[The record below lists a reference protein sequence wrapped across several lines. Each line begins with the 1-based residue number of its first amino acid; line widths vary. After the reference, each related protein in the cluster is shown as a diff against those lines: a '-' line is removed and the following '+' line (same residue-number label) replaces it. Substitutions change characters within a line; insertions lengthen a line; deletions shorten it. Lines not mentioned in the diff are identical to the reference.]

1 MKKYIKLIR
10 VKHWIKNELIFLPLF
25 CSFTFSKE
33 SIISTI
39 LAFFAFSFMAS
50 FIYIINDIRDVEKDR
65 NHPRKKNR
73 PIASGA
79 ISVKKAI
86 FVAAILIIASF
97 GTNFLA
103 TKTLLNPA
111 LGFLLAYLIVN
122 ICYSFGMKNIPIV
135 DVALLTAGFVIRV
148 YYGAAIISVPV
159 STWLFLTI
167 LNASL
172 YLGLGKRKKELKIKD
187 EVRPVLKN
195 YNENFINNFMNIC
208 LTLVI
213 VFYSLWTMEQTNTI
227 LYLSVPLLIV
237 LFMQYMLFMETSD
250 EGDPI
255 TLLFQ
260 HKSLM
265 ITALIYALFMIVV
278 MIVLRFE
285 Y

>member
-10 VKHWIKNELIFLPLF
+10 VKHWIKNGLIFLPLF
-25 CSFTFSKE
+25 CSFTFSKAN
-33 SIISTI
+33 IISTI

-79 ISVKKAI
+79 VSVKKAI
-86 FVAAILIIASF
+86 FVATFLIIASL
-97 GTNFLA
+97 GINFLA
-103 TKTLLNPA
+103 TKTLFSTA
-111 LGFLLAYLIVN
+111 LGFLLTYLIVN
-122 ICYSFGMKNIPIV
+122 VCYSFGMKNIPIV

-148 YYGAAIISVPV
+148 YYGAAIIGVPV

-260 HKSLM
+260 HRSLM
-265 ITALIYALFMIVV
+265 ITALFYALFMIVV
-278 MIVLRFE
+278 MIIL
-285 Y
+285 